1 VKQGIG
7 KAVGNDRLRAEG
19 AAQETKGKVQKVIA
33 GAKSSIKDA
42 ANKGCRRGQQEA
54 LAELSRDR
62 HSKLASGCKSRIF
75 CLSCR
80 RAYQQ
85 RVKIALVGPSI
96 AF

>member
-19 AAQETKGKVQKVIA
+19 AAQETKGKAQKVIA

-62 HSKLASGCKSRIF
+62 HSKLDSGCKSRMF
-75 CLSCR
+75 CLSAWACR
-80 RAYQQ
+80 EADNN
-85 RVKIALVGPSI
+85 A
-96 AF
+96 